1 MVDAL
6 DEVETILDNPFFL
19 LAVSGRAQVVCLHRT
34 EEPFTSQAEWE
45 GELGRALRTLGRL
58 ARPGMRFVYDM
69 RAVRGRNDKAF
80 ESSTVDFRR
89 RVLTMFTPTAVV
101 IRTAA
106 GQMQLTRYI
115 REAGSSA
122 RIFYDFRV
130 AAVKLG
136 VPLAFVSAIEVAMR
150 VEPLLAEAPAR

>member
-6 DEVETILDNPFFL
+6 DEVETILDNAFFL
-19 LAVSGRAQVVCLHRT
+19 LAASTRAQVVCLHRT
-34 EEPFTSQAEWE
+34 EEPFTSQGEWE
-45 GELGRALRTLGRL
+45 GEMGRVIRSLTHL

-80 ESSTVDFRR
+80 EATTVDFRH
-89 RVLTMFTPTAVV
+89 RVLTLFTPTAVV

-106 GQMQLTRYI
+106 GHMQLARYI
-115 REAGSSA
+115 REARSSA

-150 VEPLLAEAPAR
+150 VEPYLVQAPAR